1 MPTWMVV
8 EDEPDLFNVV
18 LAMYAL
24 LEVDGIAF
32 SSGEETLYWIDD
44 VDNGLTS
51 AQLPEMALL
60 DIRLPGQVSG
70 PMIAERIRNS
80 PVLGNIAIV
89 MMTAYKLSP
98 REEQIIRSQS
108 GCDMLLYKPL
118 PKPSEFKKMMNT
130 LIAQKYANHG

>member
-80 PVLGNIAIV
+80 PVLGSIAIV

-98 REEQIIRSQS
+98 REEQMIRVQS

-118 PKPSEFKKMMNT
+118 PRPSEFKKMMHT
-130 LIAQKYANHG
+130 LIAQKYASH

>member
-80 PVLGNIAIV
+80 PVLGNIANV

-98 REEQIIRSQS
+98 REEQIIRAQS